1 MIKGPTL
8 TVVYRNHKGTIATRR
23 VRPVY
28 AWYGSTEWHPDEQWL
43 LNVYDEDKAEYRDYA
58 MGDMLGAPAPAP
70 AQPSAPSMPGHTC
83 PAIDRTLRC
92 IRRAEWRLRA
102 DGYVGTR
109 GTGPSVKNLLA
120 EARAAL
126 ETVREENREMR
137 AAYHA
142 ERANVRRL
150 TALLGVP

>member
-8 TVVYRNHKGTIATRR
+8 TIVYRNHKGTIATRH

-28 AWYGSTEWHPDEQWL
+28 TWYGSTEWHPDEQWL
-43 LNVYDEDKAEYRDYA
+43 LNVYDEDKGEYRDYA

-70 AQPSAPSMPGHTC
+70 APASLDVPGHTC

-120 EARAAL
+120 EARAEL
-126 ETVREENREMR
+126 EQVREENRQMR